1 MTAVPVTAFAAVLA
15 EAVEL
20 LRGLGR
26 RHTAVPEARALAA
39 AWAATHPEVRA
50 RLVVGVRPGGPL
62 AGYDLLVE
70 HPEGGTVALSAS
82 ALSASALSASA
93 LSASPD
99 GGVPWPAGHALHC
112 VSGCRVP
119 ECRVPGCRAPGCR
132 APGCQAPGC
141 RAAGYL
147 VTVDRVRLP
156 VAEALMLLPR
166 RPYGD
171 RDVHDE
177 IVEQCLLMNETLE
190 DGEPLGEA
198 DIRAA
203 TEEFRAGHGLRDRA
217 STLAWLAE
225 MSLSGEQFE
234 AFIAGIARRRRFR
247 RRKEAELAPGH
258 LAAHRG
264 DFDRVR
270 ALWVTGSQPVDG
282 EPLRGTGGLSGGLPG
297 GLSNCREAVVT
308 VGERWA
314 GDLPAPLRHAPPG
327 TPVGPV
333 AYGDGYLTGIV
344 LERRV
349 GRDDR
354 ETLAAAG
361 EAAFGEWLAGRR
373 RRASIEWHWLCGPG

>member
-1 MTAVPVTAFAAVLA
+1 MTAVSVTAFAAVLA

-20 LRGLGR
+20 LRGLR
-26 RHTAVPEARALAA
+26 RRRTAVPEARSLAA
-39 AWAATHPEVRA
+39 AWAAAHPEARA
-50 RLVVGVRPGGPL
+50 QLVVGLRPDSPL
-62 AGYDLLVE
+62 VDYDLLVE
-70 HPEGGTVALSAS
+70 HPEGGTVALSA
-82 ALSASALSASA
+82 A
-93 LSASPD
+93 PD
-99 GGVPWPAGHALHC
+99 DGVPWPAEHSAHW
-112 VSGCRVP
+112 
-119 ECRVPGCRAPGCR
+119 
-132 APGCQAPGC
+132 
-141 RAAGYL
+141 AAGYL
-147 VTVDRVRLP
+147 VTVDRVRLR

-166 RPYGD
+166 RPCGD

-190 DGEPLGEA
+190 DGEPLDDA

-203 TEEFRAGHGLRDRA
+203 AEEFRAGHGLRDRA

-258 LAAHRG
+258 LAAHRC

-270 ALWVTGSQPVDG
+270 ALWVTGSQPVNG
-282 EPLRGTGGLSGGLPG
+282 ELLRGVGGLVGCG
-297 GLSNCREAVVT
+297 EAVVT

-314 GDLPAPLRHAPPG
+314 RDLPAPLRHAAHD
-327 TPVGPV
+327 TLVGPV
-333 AYGDGYLTGIV
+333 AYGDGFLTGIV

-349 GRDDR
+349 GRDDP

-361 EAAFGEWLAGRR
+361 ATAFGEWLAGRR
-373 RRASIEWHWLCGPG
+373 RRASIEWHWL

>member
-1 MTAVPVTAFAAVLA
+1 MTAVSVTTFAAVLA

-20 LRGLGR
+20 LRGLR
-26 RHTAVPEARALAA
+26 RRRTAVPEARSLAA
-39 AWAATHPEVRA
+39 AWAATHPEARA
-50 RLVVGVRPGGPL
+50 QLVVGTRPDSPL
-62 AGYDLLVE
+62 VDYDLLVE

-82 ALSASALSASA
+82 
-93 LSASPD
+93 PD
-99 GGVPWPAGHALHC
+99 DGVPWPAENSAHC
-112 VSGCRVP
+112 VAGNW
-119 ECRVPGCRAPGCR
+119 
-132 APGCQAPGC
+132 
-141 RAAGYL
+141 AAGNWAAGHL
-147 VTVDRVRLP
+147 VTVDRVRLR

-190 DGEPLGEA
+190 DGEPLDDA

-203 TEEFRAGHGLRDRA
+203 AEEFRAGHGLRDRA

-258 LAAHRG
+258 FAAHRC

-270 ALWVTGSQPVDG
+270 ALWVTGSQPVNG
-282 EPLRGTGGLSGGLPG
+282 ELLRGVGGLVGCG
-297 GLSNCREAVVT
+297 EAVVT
-308 VGERWA
+308 VGARWA
-314 GDLPAPLRHAPPG
+314 RDLPAPLRHAAHD
-327 TPVGPV
+327 TLVGPV

-349 GRDDR
+349 GRDDP

-361 EAAFGEWLAGRR
+361 ETAFDEWLAGRR
-373 RRASIEWHWLCGPG
+373 RRASIEWHWL